1 MPFTPFH
8 FGAGALVHAAAP
20 RRVSFLA
27 FCAANVLI
35 DVEPLAC
42 MLRGEAPV
50 HRFAHTSIGAV
61 LVALVTFALWLAAA
75 KAAPVLRLPDVLGW
89 RRLTAPPV
97 AIGAALGSV
106 SHVLLDSVM
115 HADLR
120 PFAPW
125 SDANPLYGVVG
136 LDALLGSCAV
146 AALIG
151 IVVAGVRHFRVESR
165 ASGAVADRVRHAGRD
180 PR

>member
-42 MLRGEAPV
+42 MLRGEVPV
-50 HRFAHTSIGAV
+50 HRFAHTYVGAV
-61 LVALVTFALWLAAA
+61 LVALVTIGLWAGAA
-75 KAAPVLRLPDVLGW
+75 KAAPALRLPDVLGW
-89 RRLTAPPV
+89 RRLTAPAV
-97 AIGAALGSV
+97 ALGALLGSV

-115 HADLR
+115 HTDLR

-136 LDALLGSCAV
+136 LDALLGGCAV
-146 AALIG
+146 AALVG
-151 IVVAGVRHFRVESR
+151 IVVTAVRHFRADSR
-165 ASGAVADRVRHAGRD
+165 ATGAVADRASHLGRD